1 MSNRGERHQA
11 EGAIPPLPF
20 VWRIGTAARIASWA
34 IVAVCSLTVV
44 ALAVWVAFWPS
55 PDLLAA
61 ILVSVL
67 CLFLGVMFWRIGIHP
82 SIRVAE
88 EGLIVRNPL
97 GTISIQWSDVADAFV
112 DPDGI
117 VITQRGAPP
126 IVVSA
131 VKKSDWSS
139 WRGTQTRADALV
151 AMIPILALEYGNDVV
166 PRTSTQR
173 DVFLGS
179 SEPLDAVER
188 PLKFP
193 WRMSFIEGITID
205 FLRNSSSWVVSA
217 ITALVFASLGSGA
230 LWGTISEMWDE
241 RVLQNRGIVVEATV
255 LEVPGALR
263 VTWPGI
269 APESKFVDGGDDA
282 PEVYSPG
289 DLVDVISDP
298 HRPTRAHLVGYKVG
312 TGEKVGSIAVG
323 LGGLFLG
330 SGYAKWSRWLLAE
343 SRGTLPPPRQRRR
356 WGTPR

>member
-1 MSNRGERHQA
+1 MSNQGESHHA
-11 EGAIPPLPF
+11 AGAIPPLPF
-20 VWRIGTAARIASWA
+20 VWRIGIAARIASWA
-34 IVAVCSLTVV
+34 IGAVCSLTFV

-55 PDLLAA
+55 PDLMAA
-61 ILVSVL
+61 ILVSIL
-67 CLFLGVMFWRIGIHP
+67 CLFFSVMFWRIGIHP

-88 EGLIVRNPL
+88 EGLIVRNQL
-97 GTISIQWSDVADAFV
+97 GTIAIEWSDVADAFV

-139 WRGTQTRADALV
+139 WRGTQIRADALV
-151 AMIPILALEYGNDVV
+151 AMIPILALEYGKDVG
-166 PRTSTQR
+166 PRTSAQR
-173 DVFLGS
+173 EVLLGS
-179 SEPLDAVER
+179 SEPLAAVDR

-193 WRMSFIEGITID
+193 WRMSLIEGITID

-217 ITALVFASLGSGA
+217 ITALVFVGLGSGM
-230 LWGTISEMWDE
+230 LWVTMSEMWDE
-241 RVLQNRGIVVEATV
+241 RVLQNRGTVVEATV
-255 LEVPGALR
+255 LEVPGALK
-263 VTWPGI
+263 VTWPDI
-269 APESKFVDGGDDA
+269 APESMFVDGGDDA
-282 PEVYSPG
+282 TEVYSPE

-298 HRPTRAHLVGYKVG
+298 LRPTRAHLVGHKVG
-312 TGEKVGSIAVG
+312 TGENVGSIAVG

-343 SRGTLPPPRQRRR
+343 SKGTLPPPRQRRR